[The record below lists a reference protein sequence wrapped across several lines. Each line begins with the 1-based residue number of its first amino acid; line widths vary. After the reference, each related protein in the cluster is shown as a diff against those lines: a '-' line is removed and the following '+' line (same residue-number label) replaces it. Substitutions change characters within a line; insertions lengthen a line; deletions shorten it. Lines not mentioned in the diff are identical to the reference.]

1 MRTIIIFPLVFVLLS
16 ILAHHALAEEEQC
29 RVSESGEKIC
39 EATES
44 GGSGCVDQHENCNF
58 WAEHGECDANSNY
71 MKRNCALACG
81 VCGGGGGGSSNNG
94 AEANTQPARQAPP
107 EPTSADREQIMELVK
122 EYGEPQVAEGR
133 EASATLLVIRQTISY
148 MRNFILREKP
158 THTLSENTIQKCTNR
173 HDKCA
178 FWSAIGECENN
189 TAWMAT
195 NCAPSCRS
203 CHFIDFATRCPP
215 IDANAR
221 PGLDAGGLNRMFE
234 NIVAT
239 APGNRSV
246 EERDTDS
253 DMPPYTV
260 TVHSRPW
267 TVDEA
272 ETVTDESSDEKYGG
286 PPWVVTFDSLITDE
300 ECQHLI
306 ELGYKAEYKRSEDVG
321 AAKFDGSFSGTKS
334 ERRTS
339 ENAWCTDKIG
349 CRGDAIAQRIMAR
362 IESITGVASSNYEDF
377 QILRYEEGQFYRA
390 HHDYILH
397 QKDRQCGPRILTF
410 FLYLSDVEAGGGTS
424 FPNLGPL
431 TIMPKRGRAVLWP
444 SVRNDDPM
452 SIDSRTRHEALPVE
466 KGTKFAANA
475 WIHQHD
481 YVAAHRKGCT

>member
-1 MRTIIIFPLVFVLLS
+1 
-16 ILAHHALAEEEQC
+16 
-29 RVSESGEKIC
+29 
-39 EATES
+39 
-44 GGSGCVDQHENCNF
+44 
-58 WAEHGECDANSNY
+58 
-71 MKRNCALACG
+71 
-81 VCGGGGGGSSNNG
+81 
-94 AEANTQPARQAPP
+94 
-107 EPTSADREQIMELVK
+107 
-122 EYGEPQVAEGR
+122 
-133 EASATLLVIRQTISY
+133 
-148 MRNFILREKP
+148 
-158 THTLSENTIQKCTNR
+158 
-173 HDKCA
+173 
-178 FWSAIGECENN
+178 
-189 TAWMAT
+189 
-195 NCAPSCRS
+195 
-203 CHFIDFATRCPP
+203 
-215 IDANAR
+215 
-221 PGLDAGGLNRMFE
+221 MFE